1 MSRGKIVN
9 VSEVANT
16 LNGALLE
23 AGTLAIVDN
32 GDGNWNVVLHD
43 GLTDGGIAIGATNG
57 LLVSNGNPV
66 KLAASYADYYNNKYI
81 QIRPGEND
89 SHIHIDSGDNGL
101 YDVILGDD
109 SRYISVDHLGFI
121 RMNDGGNEW
130 QFKGGKLKFPVQ
142 TPVSSIG
149 APGDE
154 SGMITVDSNYIY
166 YCVADYLYGE
176 WFSIPTYNMTDYN
189 DNITLRWRADIGDIT
204 NLGQSL
210 RLTNV
215 IFNGVPVESL
225 PVESYSL
232 VSGNTYDFYLPAG
245 FQQSMQNSELQY
257 TLTAQPDIWK
267 RVAWSNDT
275 W

>member
-16 LNGALLE
+16 LNGATLE
-23 AGTLAIVDN
+23 EGTIAIVN
-32 GDGNWNVVLHD
+32 TGEGQWSVILHD
-43 GLTDGGIAIGATNG
+43 GVTEGGIPIGATNG

-66 KLAASYADYYNNKYI
+66 KLAASYADYSNNKYI

-109 SRYISVDHLGFI
+109 TRFVSVDHLGFI
-121 RMNDGGNEW
+121 RINDGGNEW
-130 QFKGGKLKFPVQ
+130 QFKGGKLKFPSQ

-149 APGDE
+149 SAGDE
-154 SGMITVDSNYIY
+154 AGMIAVDSNYIY
-166 YCVADYLYGE
+166 YCTADYQVGT
-176 WFSIPTYNMTDYN
+176 WTSISVSNATDYN
-189 DNITLRWRADIGDIT
+189 DNVTFRWRADVADIT
-204 NLGQSL
+204 NLNQPL

-215 IFNGVPVESL
+215 SFNGTIVESL
-225 PVESYSL
+225 QIDSYTL
-232 VSGNTYDFYLPAG
+232 VSGNTYDFYMTGFAG
-245 FQQSMQNSELQY
+245 SYQNSELQY
-257 TLTAQPDIWK
+257 SVTEAPDIWK